1 MAAFDPYGASQT
13 ATSGMFTIST
23 GTFTNLDGWGRQHRE
38 PLGIGV
44 AEAGLLALGADGE
57 LCQATDLLSPH
68 PWLIPPVDGIL
79 PPMKNLVSEM
89 EALLEGKQGS
99 ADTALAGAVEKLMLL
114 SGIIADHAEV
124 LKKKQREPETAVGQ
138 LKYLLKTSVP
148 GIERDLMNV
157 LKLDPSS
164 GDWGD
169 E

>member
-1 MAAFDPYGASQT
+1 
-13 ATSGMFTIST
+13 
-23 GTFTNLDGWGRQHRE
+23 
-38 PLGIGV
+38 
-44 AEAGLLALGADGE
+44 
-57 LCQATDLLSPH
+57 
-68 PWLIPPVDGIL
+68 
-79 PPMKNLVSEM
+79 MKNLVSEM